1 MGINRIKLQSGS
13 QLEAEAAAKAAAQ
26 DPELNL
32 TRQKLFGQN
41 YIDDLARGQGIAQ
54 YYSSF
59 GIPPAA
65 EASVPETTAPVP
77 ITPVG
82 GGADMGQVDTI
93 PFTPVDGGQGNVV
106 SPTTQPIDPTGMLPQ
121 IPEVPFSFPM
131 GGGADMATVPA
142 ADTGD
147 ITIRPAFDTLG
158 LQNSQNLY
166 NYATQ
171 LIDRGQGDVLVNTGD
186 SSLGTMSIRD
196 LQKLAS
202 DKINDARMQY
212 NVLSKGA
219 LDETIPGVTPIADLP
234 MVQTIQI
241 GDNVYDAVTGELIS
255 GTGEA
260 VDEEGFNILDF
271 LPFGEKSITGALLR
285 GAKELLPEQDPRVG
299 IIDELYDRDDIG
311 RISEGELMAGYN
323 PVSGGF
329 LNTISGGRIGT
340 PTQYG
345 LQDAYQERIDTIEKT
360 LADKYPDGDYS
371 GTQLDERLAA
381 LKEAKA
387 KEADALGIT
396 QADAQRDAEAK
407 MRQTIADAERFNLG
421 AEELG
426 EMDTTAEN
434 IIVPP
439 VKPSR
444 AEKAEELFEDIQIVD
459 TPGGEI
465 YVNTDS
471 GEAFSSA
478 AEAIEAKEAAAAA
491 AEQERIQAEAREA
504 FRIAQQRE
512 ADQAF
517 AEQAAKERAEAS
529 ARAAQKAAAERAAKA
544 AIAKV
549 EAEAAARRQDDN
561 RGGGGG
567 GGGARSGGSSRGG
580 TSATSSGLGNLGFS
594 DIRLKENIELI
605 GKSPSNIN
613 IYKFNY
619 RNNSTVY
626 QGTMAHEVPWASVK
640 HANGY
645 MMVDYDKVDVEFK
658 KYAS

>member
-26 DPELNL
+26 NPELDL

-41 YIDDLARGQGIAQ
+41 YIDDLARGRGIAQ

-59 GIPPAA
+59 GVPPAA
-65 EASVPETTAPVP
+65 EASVPETIAPVP
-77 ITPVG
+77 IAPVG

-93 PFTPVDGGQGNVV
+93 PFTSGDGGQGNVV

-131 GGGADMATVPA
+131 GGGADMANVPA
-142 ADTGD
+142 AADGSIFMENIPFVDDPQALTTAQQD
-147 ITIRPAFDTLG
+147 YSALQALANQKPNLVFDSGRYEG
-158 LQNSQNLY
+158 LTTTDALRQ
-166 NYATQ
+166 A
-171 LIDRGQGDVLVNTGD
+171 DNT
-186 SSLGTMSIRD
+186 
-196 LQKLAS
+196 
-202 DKINDARMQY
+202 INDARMQY
-212 NVLSKGA
+212 NVDSKL
-219 LDETIPGVTPIADLP
+219 LDRTTFPGVTPIEDLP

-255 GTGEA
+255 GTEES
-260 VDEEGFNILDF
+260 VNEEGFNIFDY
-271 LPFGEKSITGALLR
+271 LPFGEKSISGAILR
-285 GAKELLPEQDPRVG
+285 GVGELLPEQDPRVG
-299 IIDELYDRDDIG
+299 IVDELYDRDDIG

-323 PVSGGF
+323 PVYGGF

-360 LADKYPDGDYS
+360 LAEKYSDGDYS

-439 VKPSR
+439 AKPNR
-444 AEKAEELFEDIQIVD
+444 QQQAEELFEDIQIIN

-471 GEAFSSA
+471 GEVFSSA
-478 AEAIEAKEAAAAA
+478 AEAVEAKEATAAA
-491 AEQERIQAEAREA
+491 AEKQREQAIGEEL
-504 FRIAQQRE
+504 FRIAKQRE

-544 AIAKV
+544 AIAKA

-561 RGGGGG
+561 RGGGG

-594 DIRLKENIELI
+594 DIRLKENVELI

-619 RNNSTVY
+619 KNNSTVY

>member
-26 DPELNL
+26 NPELNL

-59 GIPPAA
+59 GIPSAT
-65 EASVPETTAPVP
+65 EASVPETITPVP
-77 ITPVG
+77 IAPVG

-93 PFTPVDGGQGNVV
+93 PFTPADRGQGNVV

-121 IPEVPFSFPM
+121 IPEVPFNFPM

-147 ITIRPAFDTLG
+147 ITMRPVFDTLG

-212 NVLSKGA
+212 NVLSKGV
-219 LDETIPGVTPIADLP
+219 LDETIPGVTPIEDLP

-255 GTGEA
+255 GTEES
-260 VDEEGFNILDF
+260 VNEEGFNILDF
-271 LPFGEKSITGALLR
+271 LPFGEKSISGAILR
-285 GAKELLPEQDPRVG
+285 GVGELLPEQDPRVG
-299 IIDELYDRDDIG
+299 IVDELYDRDDIG

-323 PVSGGF
+323 PVYGGF

-360 LADKYPDGDYS
+360 LAEKYSDGDYS

-439 VKPSR
+439 AKPNR
-444 AEKAEELFEDIQIVD
+444 QQQAEELFEDIQIIN

-471 GEAFSSA
+471 GEVFSSA
-478 AEAIEAKEAAAAA
+478 AEAVEAKEATAAA
-491 AEQERIQAEAREA
+491 AEKQREQAIGEEL
-504 FRIAQQRE
+504 FRIAKQRE

-517 AEQAAKERAEAS
+517 AEQAAKEQAEAS

-544 AIAKV
+544 AIAKA
-549 EAEAAARRQDDN
+549 EAEAAARRQDEN

-567 GGGARSGGSSRGG
+567 V
-580 TSATSSGLGNLGFS
+580 TSAPRNVGNPFG
-594 DIRLKENIELI
+594 
-605 GKSPSNIN
+605 
-613 IYKFNY
+613 Y
-619 RNNSTVY
+619 R
-626 QGTMAHEVPWASVK
+626 
-640 HANGY
+640 
-645 MMVDYDKVDVEFK
+645 
-658 KYAS
+658 

>member
-26 DPELNL
+26 NPELDL

-41 YIDDLARGQGIAQ
+41 YIDDLARGRGIAQ

-59 GIPPAA
+59 GVPPAA

-77 ITPVG
+77 IVPVG
-82 GGADMGQVDTI
+82 GGADMGQV
-93 PFTPVDGGQGNVV
+93 FTPADRGQGNVV

-121 IPEVPFSFPM
+121 IPQVPFSFPM
-131 GGGADMATVPA
+131 GGGADMANVPA

-147 ITIRPAFDTLG
+147 ITIRPTFDTQG

-171 LIDRGQGDVLVNTGD
+171 LIDRGQGDILVNTGD
-186 SSLGTMSIRD
+186 SSLGTMSITD

-212 NVLSKGA
+212 NVLSKGV
-219 LDETIPGVTPIADLP
+219 LDETIPGVTPIEDLP

-241 GDNVYDAVTGELIS
+241 GDDTYDAVTGELIS
-255 GTGEA
+255 GTEEA
-260 VDEEGFNILDF
+260 VNKEGFNIFDY
-271 LPFGEKSITGALLR
+271 LPFGEKSISGALLR
-285 GAKELLPEQDPRVG
+285 GVRELLPEQDPRVG
-299 IIDELYDRDDIG
+299 ILDDLYARDDIG
-311 RISEGELMAGYN
+311 RVAPGELMAGYN
-323 PVSGGF
+323 PVYGGF
-329 LNTISGGRIGT
+329 LNTITQGRLGT

-345 LQDAYQERIDTIEKT
+345 LQDAYQERIDTIEESLNKFSKYDITSPDYDPVKT
-360 LADKYPDGDYS
+360 KQQTDKLAKLKADK
-371 GTQLDERLAA
+371 
-381 LKEAKA
+381 KE
-387 KEADALGIT
+387 EADALGIT
-396 QADAQRDAEAK
+396 QADAQRDSEAD
-407 MRQTIADAERFNLG
+407 MTQTIADAIRQRD
-421 AEELG
+421 LG
-426 EMDTTAEN
+426 EGPRVTDD

-439 VKPSR
+439 AKPEIKSR
-444 AEKAEELFEDIQIVD
+444 QKQAEELFEDIQIIN

-544 AIAKV
+544 AIAKA

-561 RGGGGG
+561 RGSGG
-567 GGGARSGGSSRGG
+567 GGGA
-580 TSATSSGLGNLGFS
+580 TSAPRNVGNPFG
-594 DIRLKENIELI
+594 
-605 GKSPSNIN
+605 
-613 IYKFNY
+613 Y
-619 RNNSTVY
+619 R
-626 QGTMAHEVPWASVK
+626 
-640 HANGY
+640 
-645 MMVDYDKVDVEFK
+645 
-658 KYAS
+658 

>member
-1 MGINRIKLQSGS
+1 
-13 QLEAEAAAKAAAQ
+13 
-26 DPELNL
+26 
-32 TRQKLFGQN
+32 
-41 YIDDLARGQGIAQ
+41 
-54 YYSSF
+54 
-59 GIPPAA
+59 
-65 EASVPETTAPVP
+65 
-77 ITPVG
+77 
-82 GGADMGQVDTI
+82 
-93 PFTPVDGGQGNVV
+93 
-106 SPTTQPIDPTGMLPQ
+106 
-121 IPEVPFSFPM
+121 
-131 GGGADMATVPA
+131 
-142 ADTGD
+142 
-147 ITIRPAFDTLG
+147 
-158 LQNSQNLY
+158 
-166 NYATQ
+166 
-171 LIDRGQGDVLVNTGD
+171 
-186 SSLGTMSIRD
+186 
-196 LQKLAS
+196 
-202 DKINDARMQY
+202 
-212 NVLSKGA
+212 
-219 LDETIPGVTPIADLP
+219 
-234 MVQTIQI
+234 
-241 GDNVYDAVTGELIS
+241 
-255 GTGEA
+255 
-260 VDEEGFNILDF
+260 
-271 LPFGEKSITGALLR
+271 
-285 GAKELLPEQDPRVG
+285 
-299 IIDELYDRDDIG
+299 
-311 RISEGELMAGYN
+311 MAGYN

-544 AIAKV
+544 AIAK
-549 EAEAAARRQDDN
+549 AGKNQIRRARPKK
-561 RGGGGG
+561 
-567 GGGARSGGSSRGG
+567 RS
-580 TSATSSGLGNLGFS
+580 
-594 DIRLKENIELI
+594 
-605 GKSPSNIN
+605 
-613 IYKFNY
+613 
-619 RNNSTVY
+619 V
-626 QGTMAHEVPWASVK
+626 
-640 HANGY
+640 
-645 MMVDYDKVDVEFK
+645 
-658 KYAS
+658 